1 MPLRILMAAAILG
14 AAGMAVQAS
23 EARRV
28 WTDPPRETAEP
39 AAERAPEAGPLTV
52 APAAWPDEAQR
63 RRPPD
68 PPLSA
73 PARAADRAG
82 PMHEGRT
89 ERGTEYAEE
98 VQTAQPLPAVGATP
112 TISRRTKRRL
122 GLLAGFAGAPAVP
135 DTNAAPVASSGEV
148 SGRQAQQAQR
158 ALGRIRVLQL
168 RRGRV
173 VVVYTRS

>member
-1 MPLRILMAAAILG
+1 
-14 AAGMAVQAS
+14 
-23 EARRV
+23 
-28 WTDPPRETAEP
+28 
-39 AAERAPEAGPLTV
+39 
-52 APAAWPDEAQR
+52 
-63 RRPPD
+63 
-68 PPLSA
+68 
-73 PARAADRAG
+73 
-82 PMHEGRT
+82 MHEGRT

-122 GLLAGFAGAPAVP
+122 GLLAGFAGAAAVP

-148 SGRQAQQAQR
+148 SGRQAQQA
-158 ALGRIRVLQL
+158 LGRVRVLQL